1 METLLKQCVGI
12 DVAKSTFVASICRY
26 FIDGR
31 YEYVMAETFKNNSS
45 GFNKLVKWM
54 RKNSAKESQVRIVM
68 EATGVYYEAL
78 AYHLHSLKFHL
89 SVILP
94 NKVKNYARC
103 LNIKTKTDNVD
114 AKIMARMGT
123 EQSFAAW
130 NPPAEVY
137 RRMRM
142 LTRHFQELKKDR
154 TAMLNRLE
162 AITHSAGN
170 DKFLMRS
177 NKRIVALIDKQ
188 IEECEEELRD
198 LVTSDS
204 ELAKRIKTIETIKGV
219 SFMTV
224 CIVVA
229 ETQGFSMIT
238 SRKQLASYAG
248 LDVVDRQSGTSVRG
262 KGRISKK
269 GNSHIRA
276 ALFFPAMTAASCNK
290 PLKEDYLRIVEK
302 TGKKLIGLTA
312 LQRKLLLLI
321 FTLWKKNEE
330 WNEDI

>member
-1 METLLKQCVGI
+1 METLFRQCVGI

-26 FIDGR
+26 LSNGK
-31 YEYVMAETFKNNSS
+31 YEYVMAETFKNDSS
-45 GFNKLVKWM
+45 GFNKLVKWI
-54 RKNSAKESQVRIVM
+54 RKNSAKEYQVRIIM

-78 AYHLHSLKFHL
+78 AYHLHGLKFHL
-89 SVILP
+89 SVLLP

-114 AKIMARMGT
+114 AKIMARMGV
-123 EQSFAAW
+123 EQSFSAW
-130 NPPAEVY
+130 NPPAAIY

-162 AITHSAGN
+162 AITHGAEE

-188 IEECEEELRD
+188 IEECKEELRN
-198 LVTSDS
+198 LVSSDP
-204 ELAKRIKTIETIKGV
+204 ELVEKVETVETIKGV

-262 KGRISKK
+262 KGKISKK

-276 ALFFPAMTAASCNK
+276 ALFFPAMTAAVYNK
-290 PLKEDYLRIVEK
+290 PLKEDYQRIVEK
-302 TGKKLIGLTA
+302 KGKKLIGLVA

-321 FTLWKKNEE
+321 FTLWKKNEL
-330 WNEDI
+330 WNEDV